1 MEAAMASSP
10 FPHGNGSFRVGEWV
24 VRPALNQLARGEAVT
39 RLRPKVMDVLAH
51 LAARP
56 GEVISKDELLD
67 AVWAKKFL
75 GDTALSRA
83 VFELRE
89 VFGDDPQH
97 PRYIETIPKRGYRL
111 VASVAPVASVTA
123 ADSEDAP
130 AVPGRVGFPTSRP
143 AQVAAVLAVLAVAG
157 ILTLGALRLGRPG
170 GGPAAPTKIIVL
182 PFENLGAPD
191 DAYFAAGVTDEITGR
206 LVSVEGISV
215 ISRSSSE
222 HYAGSKLSQKEIG
235 QELGVDYVLGGTV
248 RWERGAPGANR
259 VRITP
264 RLIRVADDTQVWAG
278 VYDRVL
284 EDIFSVQAEISRS
297 VIAEIG
303 LVLQGPARRR
313 VDRSPTANLEA
324 YQAFLRGDY
333 QAANIY
339 RPEQDLR
346 LGLRLYERAV
356 ELDPSFAVAW
366 SAIARARAMLFHVG
380 FDRTAASRAEGRRA
394 LDRALALDPASA
406 RVHRDGGLFYY
417 WCDRDYAR
425 ALGEFALARKAGG
438 SPADLLVAEGYV
450 LRREGRWQEAVE
462 KFEGAVAL
470 DPRGWAVLRELG
482 ITSLYIRRYGD
493 AERYL
498 KQAISLA
505 PDEPDLYGF
514 LAETYWTWRGDRIAA
529 RAVLMA
535 MPRSH
540 DARPTRWW
548 FCQELYEGNLDAAL
562 ARLQGG
568 AFDVIDG
575 AESWESRGLL
585 LARTYWLLGRTADAR
600 REFDGVRVEMVRLL
614 GQRPD
619 DSSLHAT
626 LGLCLAGLG
635 RRDEAIREGRLGLEL
650 ATRRNDVIAGPKT
663 ALTLGAIYT
672 MVGEPGLAC
681 EQLASTLAMPGPT
694 SPARLKLDP
703 TWAALGSHPCFA
715 ALVAAPSAATGA
727 GKASGAS

>member
-1 MEAAMASSP
+1 M
-10 FPHGNGSFRVGEWV
+10 
-24 VRPALNQLARGEAVT
+24 
-39 RLRPKVMDVLAH
+39 
-51 LAARP
+51 
-56 GEVISKDELLD
+56 ISKDELLD

-89 VFGDDPQH
+89 VFGDDPEH
-97 PRYIETIPKRGYRL
+97 PRVHRDDPETRVPPGRVGRPRRVRDRCRL
-111 VASVAPVASVTA
+111 
-123 ADSEDAP
+123 EDAP

-191 DAYFAAGVTDEITGR
+191 DAYFAAGVTDEITGQ

-264 RLIRVADDTQVWAG
+264 RLIRVADDTQVLAG
-278 VYDRVL
+278 VLDRVL

-356 ELDPSFAVAW
+356 SWIRRSPW
-366 SAIARARAMLFHVG
+366 RGARSPAPRAMLFHVG

-406 RVHRDGGLFYY
+406 RVHRDGGLYVP

-438 SPADLLVAEGYV
+438 AGICWWPRATCFVG
-450 LRREGRWQEAVE
+450 EGRWRQEAVE

-470 DPRGWAVLRELG
+470 TRAAGRCSANWASPPCTSVATATRNGTSGRRSRSRPMNPTCTVSSPRPTGRA
-482 ITSLYIRRYGD
+482 GD
-493 AERYL
+493 
-498 KQAISLA
+498 SS
-505 PDEPDLYGF
+505 
-514 LAETYWTWRGDRIAA
+514 AA

-548 FCQELYEGNLDAAL
+548 FCQELYEGNLNAAL
-562 ARLQGG
+562 NRLQGG

-585 LARTYWLLGRTADAR
+585 LARTYSFSAARTTRGESSRVCGWKWNACSGSGRTIPA
-600 REFDGVRVEMVRLL
+600 
-614 GQRPD
+614 
-619 DSSLHAT
+619 
-626 LGLCLAGLG
+626 C
-635 RRDEAIREGRLGLEL
+635 
-650 ATRRNDVIAGPKT
+650 TRRSVFVLPDSGAGTRRPAK
-663 ALTLGAIYT
+663 
-672 MVGEPGLAC
+672 VGS
-681 EQLASTLAMPGPT
+681 ASN
-694 SPARLKLDP
+694 SRL
-703 TWAALGSHPCFA
+703 
-715 ALVAAPSAATGA
+715 AATT
-727 GKASGAS
+727 SSPVRRRR